1 MGFFKKSKPIF
12 LPNYFLFKIT
22 VKSQYYKLTFFAFWL
37 NPVFDFN
44 ARVLVLSQI
53 GSQYCNI
60 LLWWL
65 CIPWNASLMHY
76 ISKDSSF
83 HLSSNI
89 SQSTAAYSQL
99 QFLLSSLAT
108 MCVALISL
116 FTCNSFRDLH
126 QLRTT
131 YGGPDLQS
139 FYFVPWKPT
148 RNNFLFEY
156 WVFTEVLLF
165 TRDSGLWNHI
175 LQESHPKNLTVTFIN
190 SSLFQCS
197 QGSWGA
203 IEHHFSSLRACWLL
217 LLFTIKKK
225 NKILVQSQPLSVVS
239 AITTTLSIQDIASET
254 EMRTGTWVSRRPAHL
269 L

>member
-1 MGFFKKSKPIF
+1 M
-12 LPNYFLFKIT
+12 
-22 VKSQYYKLTFFAFWL
+22 
-37 NPVFDFN
+37 
-44 ARVLVLSQI
+44 R
-53 GSQYCNI
+53 
-60 LLWWL
+60 
-65 CIPWNASLMHY
+65 HY
-76 ISKDSSF
+76 INKDSSF

-89 SQSTAAYSQL
+89 SQSAAVYSQL

-175 LQESHPKNLTVTFIN
+175 LQEFYPKNLTATFIN
-190 SSLFQCS
+190 SSLFKCS
-197 QGSWGA
+197 LGSYRA
-203 IEHHFSSLRACWLL
+203 IKHSFFSLRVCCL
-217 LLFTIKKK
+217 LLFTAFKKL
-225 NKILVQSQPLSVVS
+225 LVQLQPVSVVS
-239 AITTTLSIQDIASET
+239 SCTPSCAHSTAAET
-254 EMRTGTWVSRRPAHL
+254 EMRGGTWVSSRPTHALKLSTALIPHFL
-269 L
+269 ELNYTWQAVKKLHEGYSHHRYH

>member
-1 MGFFKKSKPIF
+1 MQLLQKYKNSWVICHQHLQINKSSFRKQSFQNLDRIHIYCNSKLWDSLKRASQNFFTQLLFVQNHSKEPI
-12 LPNYFLFKIT
+12 LQTY
-22 VKSQYYKLTFFAFWL
+22 FFAFWL
-37 NPVFDFN
+37 NSVFDFN

-203 IEHHFSSLRACWLL
+203 TEHHFSSLRACWLL

-225 NKILVQSQPLSVVS
+225 
-239 AITTTLSIQDIASET
+239 
-254 EMRTGTWVSRRPAHL
+254 
-269 L
+269 

>member
-1 MGFFKKSKPIF
+1 M
-12 LPNYFLFKIT
+12 
-22 VKSQYYKLTFFAFWL
+22 
-37 NPVFDFN
+37 
-44 ARVLVLSQI
+44 R
-53 GSQYCNI
+53 
-60 LLWWL
+60 
-65 CIPWNASLMHY
+65 HY
-76 ISKDSSF
+76 INKDSSF

-89 SQSTAAYSQL
+89 SQSAAVYSQL

-175 LQESHPKNLTVTFIN
+175 LQEFYPKNLTATFIN
-190 SSLFQCS
+190 SSLFKCS
-197 QGSWGA
+197 LGSYRDS
-203 IEHHFSSLRACWLL
+203 FSSLRVCCL
-217 LLFTIKKK
+217 LLFTAFK
-225 NKILVQSQPLSVVS
+225 NCWSSFSQFLLCP
-239 AITTTLSIQDIASET
+239 
-254 EMRTGTWVSRRPAHL
+254 PAHL
-269 L
+269 RVPTALQQRQRWGVGHGSQADQHML